1 MRDRCRGETDQ
12 RMKGRWCSVCDLES
26 REVKMGK
33 KRRENRQRV
42 MGHLGKGGEMERKV
56 KGERSM

>member
-1 MRDRCRGETDQ
+1 MKDGCRGRPTKE
-12 RMKGRWCSVCDLES
+12 RREGGAVCDLES

-33 KRRENRQRV
+33 EERKRSKRV
-42 MGHLGKGGEMERKV
+42 MGHLGKGGEMGRKV